1 MRFVLVIV
9 FMLMLAGELGAETYS
24 WVDESGT
31 YNFSEDLSRVPKKY
45 RKNVNRRGDMRK
57 QDAAPAASPA
67 NASPEKSTQADPRQ
81 VEDSN
86 GKSGGLPGGDT
97 QLYGGKTQDA
107 WRKEL
112 NVHES
117 ELNRLEQ
124 QLDQLQKQIKKPT
137 GLSRERQSELVKEY
151 ENTRTN
157 YNQKYKIYSELIESA
172 RKAGLVI
179 EIKK

>member
-1 MRFVLVIV
+1 
-9 FMLMLAGELGAETYS
+9 
-24 WVDESGT
+24 VDENGT
-31 YNFSEDLSRVPKKY
+31 FNFSEDLSRVPKKY
-45 RKNVNRRGDMRK
+45 RKNVSRRGDMGG
-57 QDAAPAASPA
+57 QGTAPA
-67 NASPEKSTQADPRQ
+67 NAGTEKSKQADPRQ

-86 GKSGGLPGGDT
+86 GKPSGLPGGDN

-117 ELNRLEQ
+117 ELKMIEQ
-124 QLDQLQKQIKKPT
+124 QLDQIWKQINKPM
-137 GLSRERQSELVKEY
+137 GISRVRQSELTREY
-151 ENTRTN
+151 ENTRVT